1 MFNDDFPLPADDRAA
16 LATDLVDLRVD
27 LGRAMKT
34 LLRNDAIS
42 PFDVLS
48 TTLWLEG
55 CSYREIADELQCS
68 TGYAHKCVERV
79 EDEIRAS
86 GLMDGYE

>member
-1 MFNDDFPLPADDRAA
+1 MFNDDFPLPADERAS

-27 LGRAMKT
+27 LGRAIRM
-34 LLRNDAIS
+34 LLQDGRIS
-42 PFDVLS
+42 PFDVLA

-55 CSYREIADELQCS
+55 CGYREIADELQCS

-79 EDEIRAS
+79 EDELRES